1 MSHPSSAPRRT
12 GATEVNPE
20 ASAWNIANGLTV
32 LRILMVPVFVWLL
45 LHDPAPD
52 GQHLAAWWSFAVFA
66 LAAITDRID
75 GDLAR
80 SRNLITNFGKIAD
93 PIADKALIGSALVCL
108 SLVGL
113 LPWWV
118 TVVIL
123 ARELLITL
131 VRFVVI
137 RYGVMAASRGGKLK
151 TVLQSVA
158 VAFMLMPVEPV
169 VMVGFWIMIAA
180 MVVTVVT
187 GLDYLVDA
195 WRLWTRGRRERP
207 APQR

>member
-1 MSHPSSAPRRT
+1 MSAAPGTPAAGSDQAAAREPSP
-12 GATEVNPE
+12 
-20 ASAWNIANGLTV
+20 WNIANALTV

-45 LHDPAPD
+45 LRDPGA
-52 GQHLAAWWSFAVFA
+52 GGEHLELWWAFAVFA

-80 SRNLITNFGKIAD
+80 RHNLITSFGKIAD
-93 PIADKALIGSALVCL
+93 PIADKALIGSALICL
-108 SLVGL
+108 SAIDL

-118 TVVIL
+118 TIVIL
-123 ARELLITL
+123 ARELLITV

-158 VAFMLMPVEPV
+158 VGLMLMPVGGVVATIAWV
-169 VMVGFWIMIAA
+169 VMLAA
-180 MVVTVVT
+180 VVVTVVT
-187 GLDYLVDA
+187 GIDYLLDA
-195 WRLWTRGRRERP
+195 RRLWARGRARS
-207 APQR
+207 